1 MSSLIDNSTSKISI
15 SNRVVYVRC
24 PTCNKVLANK
34 EHIYQDLL
42 RKGHTRKYA
51 LDELQLDIC
60 CRIRMLGHVD
70 LTDELLNQKYYNF
83 INPLN
88 PPPDT
93 SSKIEF
99 PYLDQDNDHHNNRM
113 MNEQIYSQTQFGGVF
128 GYEDDIKIL

>member
-1 MSSLIDNSTSKISI
+1 MSNSIGKISI

-34 EHIYQDLL
+34 EHIYQELL
-42 RKGHTRKYA
+42 KQGHSRKYA
-51 LDELQLDIC
+51 LDELELDIC

-93 SSKIEF
+93 TSKIDF
-99 PYLDQDNDHHNNRM
+99 PFFNNGDDLHG
-113 MNEQIYSQTQFGGVF
+113 MNEQTYSNTQSQFNSVF
-128 GYEDDIKIL
+128 GYEEDIKII

>member
-1 MSSLIDNSTSKISI
+1 MSSSKISI

-34 EHIYQDLL
+34 EHIYQELL
-42 RKGHTRKYA
+42 RQGHTRKYA
-51 LDELQLDIC
+51 LDELGLDIC

-93 SSKIEF
+93 SSKNDF
-99 PYLDQDNDHHNNRM
+99 PYLGNNDHDHSG
-113 MNEQIYSQTQFGGVF
+113 MNELTYSNTQSRLADNSFGNMF
-128 GYEDDIKIL
+128 DNEDDIKIL

>member
-1 MSSLIDNSTSKISI
+1 MSTTSKITI

-34 EHIYQDLL
+34 EHLYQEML

-51 LDELQLDIC
+51 LDELELDIC

-70 LTDELLNQKYYNF
+70 LTDELLTQKYYNF

-88 PPPDT
+88 PPPEIT
-93 SSKIEF
+93 SNVDF
-99 PYLDQDNDHHNNRM
+99 PYLSANHDL
-113 MNEQIYSQTQFGGVF
+113 MNEQTQFSGNGGSVF
-128 GYEDDIKIL
+128 NYDEDIKIL